1 MNSKLKTLTQAL
13 ILGSTLVGGVAMA
26 QPSATV
32 IEIPAQRIQLT
43 QEWDKTFPKSDL
55 VDHRKVIFK
64 NRYGLVLAGDLYLPK
79 NATGKLAAI
88 AVSGPFGAVKEQSS
102 GLYAQTL
109 AERGFVTLA
118 FDPSYTGESSGLPR
132 DQFSPEINTEDFSAA
147 VDFLGSS
154 PEVDREKI
162 GILGICGWGGF
173 ALNAA
178 AIDTRIKAV
187 ATSTMYDMSR
197 VMRYGYNDS
206 NSAEQ
211 QQQMKQAINQGRWQA
226 AQTGYSELTP
236 DLNIK
241 ADQITADTPEFV
253 ANYSRYYTTERG
265 YHPRSIN
272 STRGWTTVSAL
283 ALLNMPILTHADEIS
298 APTLIV
304 AGENAHSRYFSED
317 AFKQV
322 GSSLKELVI
331 VPNAVHTDLY
341 DNLQKIPFD
350 KFEQFFKAHLQ

>member
-1 MNSKLKTLTQAL
+1 MKLKTLTQAL
-13 ILGSTLVGGVAMA
+13 VLSSTLMGGIAMS
-26 QPSATV
+26 QTSATV
-32 IEIPAQRIQLT
+32 IEIPAQTIQLT
-43 QEWDKTFPKSDL
+43 QEWDKTFPKSDQ
-55 VDHRKVIFK
+55 VNHRKVTFK
-64 NRYGLVLAGDLYLPK
+64 NRYGIVLAADLYIPK
-79 NATGKLAAI
+79 NHPAGKLPAI

-132 DQFSPEINTEDFSAA
+132 DQASPEINTEDFSAA
-147 VDFLGSS
+147 VDFLGSLD
-154 PEVDREKI
+154 EVDRDKI
-162 GILGICGWGGF
+162 GILGVCGWGGF

-187 ATSTMYDMSR
+187 ATSTMYDMTR

-206 NSAEQ
+206 NTPAQ
-211 QQQMKQAINQGRWQA
+211 QEKMKQDLNNARWEA
-226 AQTGYSELTP
+226 AQTAYSQLGP
-236 DLNIK
+236 NLNIQ
-241 ADQITADTPEFV
+241 ADQITEDTPEFI
-253 ANYSRYYTTERG
+253 AGYSRYYTTKRG

-272 STRGWTTVSAL
+272 STRAWTTVSAL
-283 ALLNMPILTHADEIS
+283 AFLNMPILQHADEINI
-298 APTLIV
+298 PTLIV
-304 AGENAHSRYFSED
+304 AGEKAHSRYFSED

-322 GSSLKELVI
+322 GSHQKELVI

-350 KFEQFFKAHLQ
+350 KFEAFFKTNLN